1 MLSSKVWIEKQW
13 PSKLFFDPRVHK
25 RVLLVAEACL
35 NFPDRSI
42 PKRFQS
48 AGATKGCYRLLSRTN
63 MGHEKLQSAHYEN
76 VREEVLAAS
85 GRVLFIQDGSEL
97 IYNSHPWTTGLGHTA
112 DATGNGIMFHS
123 CLAVKIEDG
132 QPHVIGLACQ
142 KAWIRTDEESEESE
156 GDVWAEMIRRI
167 GPPPKE
173 RAWITVGDR
182 GSDIFSFVED
192 ADSSGWDCVVRSKH
206 DRKIRVNGAVTK
218 LKKHMRSL
226 PSMTSFGHKL
236 RSKAG
241 GASSQEVTLYVSWT
255 EAEMMPPDTEID
267 KKPIK
272 GSYVRVW
279 CDEDRDIEWILF
291 TLSAVTSKES
301 ALEIVTI
308 YTLRWI
314 IEEYHKC
321 LKTGCKMEEA
331 QLRAADHLMNL
342 FGILG
347 VIATQLL
354 QLRDLSRIRGSELAD
369 THVDKM
375 AVKLIEKIYKL
386 PIPPTIKEFWRRVA
400 MLGGFLGRKSDGNP
414 GWQTIWYGWLRL
426 RDMRRGVEL
435 GMSMGC

>member
-1 MLSSKVWIEKQW
+1 MLSSKDWIEKQW
-13 PSKLFFDPRVHK
+13 PSKIFFDLRVHK

-35 NFPDRSI
+35 KFPDRSI

-48 AGATKGCYRLLSRTN
+48 AKATKGCYRLLSRQD
-63 MGHEKLQSAHYEN
+63 MGHESLQRAHYEN
-76 VREEVLAAS
+76 VRKEAATAT

-97 IYNSHPWTTGLGHTA
+97 IYNNHPWTTGLGHTS
-112 DATGNGIMFHS
+112 DASGNGIMFHS
-123 CLAVKIEDG
+123 CVAVKIENG
-132 QPHVIGLACQ
+132 QPQMIGLACQ
-142 KAWIRTDEESEESE
+142 KAWIRTDEKTEESE
-156 GDVWAEMIRRI
+156 GDVWSEMIRRI

-173 RAWITVGDR
+173 CTWIAVGDR

-192 ADSSGWDCVVRSKH
+192 ADSFGWGCVVRSKH
-206 DRKIRVNGAVTK
+206 DRKIRVKGAEIK

-226 PSMTSFGHKL
+226 PEMTSFNHKL

-241 GASSQEVTLYVSWT
+241 GASAREVTLYVSWT
-255 EAEMMPPDTEID
+255 EAEMLPPDTEVN
-267 KKPIK
+267 KNPIR

-279 CDEDRDIEWILF
+279 CDEDPDIEWILF
-291 TLSAVTSKES
+291 TLSAITSKED
-301 ALEIVTI
+301 ALEVVTI
-308 YTLRWI
+308 YTQRWI

-331 QLRAADHLMNL
+331 QLREADHLMNL

-354 QLRDLSRIRGSELAD
+354 QLRDLSRTHGSEPAD
-369 THVDKM
+369 EHVDKLS
-375 AVKLIEKIYKL
+375 VKLIGKIYKL
-386 PIPPTIKEFWRRVA
+386 SVPITVKEFWRRVA

-426 RDMRRGVEL
+426 RDMCSGAEL
-435 GMSMGC
+435 AMSC

>member
-1 MLSSKVWIEKQW
+1 MLSSKDWIEKQW
-13 PSKLFFDPRVHK
+13 PSKLFFDPRVHR

-63 MGHEKLQSAHYEN
+63 MGHKRLQSAHYEN
-76 VREEVLAAS
+76 VREEATAAT

-97 IYNSHPWTTGLGHTA
+97 IYNSHLWTTGLGHTA
-112 DATGNGIMFHS
+112 DSSGNGIMFHS
-123 CLAVKIEDG
+123 CLAVKNEDG
-132 QPHVIGLACQ
+132 QCQVIGLACQ
-142 KAWIRTDEESEESE
+142 KAWIRTDEEPKESE
-156 GDVWAEMIRRI
+156 GDVWSEMIRRI
-167 GPPPKE
+167 GSPPKK
-173 RAWITVGDR
+173 RSWVAVGDR
-182 GSDIFSFVED
+182 GSDIFSFVGD

-206 DRKIRVNGAVTK
+206 DRTIRINGTVTK
-218 LKKHMRSL
+218 LKKHVRSL
-226 PSMTSFGHKL
+226 PAMTSFTHKL

-241 GASSQEVTLYVSWT
+241 GASGQEVTLYVSWT
-255 EAEMMPPDTEID
+255 EAEMMPPNAEAN
-267 KKPIK
+267 KQPIK
-272 GSYVRVW
+272 GTYVRVW
-279 CDEDRDIEWILF
+279 CDENPDIEWILF
-291 TLSAVTSKES
+291 TLSTITSKEE
-301 ALEIVTI
+301 ALEIVAI
-308 YTLRWI
+308 YTQRWI

-354 QLRDLSRIRGSELAD
+354 QLRDLSRTRGSEPAEA
-369 THVDKM
+369 HVDKM
-375 AVKLIEKIYKL
+375 SVNLIEKIYKL
-386 PIPPTIKEFWRRVA
+386 ATPPTVKEFWRRVA

-426 RDMRRGVEL
+426 RDMCRGAAL
-435 GMSMGC
+435 AMSC

>member
-1 MLSSKVWIEKQW
+1 MLSSKDWIEKQW
-13 PSKLFFDPRVHK
+13 PSKIFFDLRVHK

-48 AGATKGCYRLLSRTN
+48 AAATKGCYRLLSRPD
-63 MGHEKLQSAHYEN
+63 MGHENLQKAHYEN
-76 VREEVLAAS
+76 VREEAVAATD
-85 GRVLFIQDGSEL
+85 RVLFIQDGSEL

-112 DATGNGIMFHS
+112 DASGNGIMFHS
-123 CLAVKIEDG
+123 CVAVKVEDG
-132 QPHVIGLACQ
+132 QPRMIGLACQ
-142 KAWIRTDEESEESE
+142 KAWIRTEEKPEESE
-156 GDVWAEMIRRI
+156 GDVWSEMIRRI
-167 GPPPKE
+167 GSPPKE
-173 RAWITVGDR
+173 CSWITVGDR

-192 ADSSGWDCVVRSKH
+192 ASNLGWGCVIRSKH
-206 DRKIRVNGAVTK
+206 DRNICVNGTVTK
-218 LKKHMRSL
+218 LKKHMRNL
-226 PSMTSFGHKL
+226 PAMTSFNHKL

-241 GASSQEVTLYVSWT
+241 GVSSREATLYVSWT
-255 EAEMMPPDTEID
+255 AAEMMPPSTEID

-279 CDEDRDIEWILF
+279 SDEDPDIEWILF
-291 TLSAVTSKES
+291 TLSAIDSKEK

-308 YTLRWI
+308 YTQRWI

-321 LKTGCKMEEA
+321 LKSGCKMEEA

-347 VIATQLL
+347 VIGTQLL
-354 QLRDLSRIRGSELAD
+354 QLRDLSRIRGSEPAEA
-369 THVDKM
+369 HVDKLS
-375 AVKLIEKIYKL
+375 VKLIEKIYKL
-386 PIPPTIKEFWRRVA
+386 STPLTIKEFWRRVA

-426 RDMRRGVEL
+426 RDMCSGAAL
-435 GMSMGC
+435 AMSC

>member
-1 MLSSKVWIEKQW
+1 MLNSKDWIEKQW
-13 PSKLFFDPRVHK
+13 PSKIFFDPRVHR

-76 VREEVLAAS
+76 VREEAMAAT

-112 DATGNGIMFHS
+112 DAAGNGIMFHS
-123 CLAVKIEDG
+123 CLAVKNEDS
-132 QPHVIGLACQ
+132 QAHVIGLACQ
-142 KAWIRTDEESEESE
+142 KAWIRTDEKTKESE
-156 GDVWAEMIRRI
+156 GDVWLEMIRRI
-167 GPPPKE
+167 GPPPRK
-173 RAWITVGDR
+173 RAWVTVGDR
-182 GSDIFSFVED
+182 GSDIFSFVDD
-192 ADSSGWDCVVRSKH
+192 ADRFGWDCAVRSKH
-206 DRKIRVNGAVTK
+206 DRQIRINGIVTK
-218 LKKHMRSL
+218 LKKHVRNL
-226 PSMTSFGHKL
+226 PAMTSFNHKL

-241 GASSQEVTLYVSWT
+241 KASSREIILCVSWT

-267 KKPIK
+267 KRPIK

-279 CDEDRDIEWILF
+279 SDEDPDIEWILF
-291 TLSAVTSKES
+291 TLSAITSKES

-308 YTLRWI
+308 YTQRWI

-354 QLRDLSRIRGSELAD
+354 QLRDLSRIQGAEPAEA
-369 THVDKM
+369 HVDKM
-375 AVKLIEKIYKL
+375 SVKLVEKIYKL
-386 PIPPTIKEFWRRVA
+386 SIPPTVKEFWRRVA

-426 RDMRRGVEL
+426 RDMCRGAAL
-435 GMSMGC
+435 AMSC